1 MKNKFLEYNY
11 YIQKRMGFF
20 NFIEI
25 VLCFILV
32 GFFSKFSYMMVF
44 YKMVIVGD
52 YIGDGDFNYAMISL
66 VLTIFPVV
74 YTLSYGCSPL
84 QKILLIIFKVIP
96 SRKDFFIYQ
105 EKEVSLSNNDI
116 AMQYFE
122 ELSISSANL
131 ASSILGRSSLYLLV
145 GVLSSVGGLLFF
157 YYQVANIGRA
167 EDVSNT
173 VSTFFIILPKI
184 SILIFIELIAFFFL
198 RQYKSTM
205 DEFRYYESI
214 KRSRQETLAILK
226 LISINNEEIDYL
238 SVIDKIGF
246 RSKIDK
252 LEQGQTLDILE
263 SKKLEKHEFEILSKI
278 IDSVVAKKGS

>member
-1 MKNKFLEYNY
+1 MQSEILKYNY
-11 YIQKRMGFF
+11 YVQKRMGFY

-25 VLCFILV
+25 ALFFLLV
-32 GFFSKFSYMMVF
+32 GIFSNFSYFMVL
-44 YKMVIVGD
+44 YRMLILGGGVSGLE
-52 YIGDGDFNYAMISL
+52 FNYAMTSL
-66 VLTIFPVV
+66 VLTIFPII

-84 QKILLIIFKVIP
+84 QKILLIIFKAIP
-96 SRKDFFIYQ
+96 SRKDFFIP
-105 EKEVSLSNNDI
+105 EKDEVSLSSNDI

-131 ASSILGRSSLYLLV
+131 ASSILSRSSLYLLV

-157 YYQVANIGRA
+157 YYQVANIRVEGDLFSTA
-167 EDVSNT
+167 
-173 VSTFFIILPKI
+173 STFFMMVPKI

-226 LISINNEEIDYL
+226 LISINNEKIDYL
-238 SVIDKIGF
+238 SVMDKIGF

-278 IDSVVAKKGS
+278 IDSVVAKK

>member
-84 QKILLIIFKVIP
+84 QKILLFIFKVIP

-105 EKEVSLSNNDI
+105 EK
-116 AMQYFE
+116 
-122 ELSISSANL
+122 
-131 ASSILGRSSLYLLV
+131 
-145 GVLSSVGGLLFF
+145 
-157 YYQVANIGRA
+157 
-167 EDVSNT
+167 DV
-173 VSTFFIILPKI
+173 
-184 SILIFIELIAFFFL
+184 
-198 RQYKSTM
+198 
-205 DEFRYYESI
+205 
-214 KRSRQETLAILK
+214 
-226 LISINNEEIDYL
+226 
-238 SVIDKIGF
+238 
-246 RSKIDK
+246 
-252 LEQGQTLDILE
+252 
-263 SKKLEKHEFEILSKI
+263 
-278 IDSVVAKKGS
+278 